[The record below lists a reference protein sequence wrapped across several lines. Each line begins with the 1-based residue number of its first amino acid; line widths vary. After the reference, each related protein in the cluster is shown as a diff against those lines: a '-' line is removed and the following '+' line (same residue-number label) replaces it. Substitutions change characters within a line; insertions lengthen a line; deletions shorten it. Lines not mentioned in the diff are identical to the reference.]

1 MINRSRQNN
10 GYAWQIEGERGN
22 FNVPKQLIP
31 LLKQIAY
38 NLDKEQVSG
47 DSKVVINNSESEI
60 IIKIIKN

>member
-10 GYAWQIEGERGN
+10 GYPWQIEGDRGN

-47 DSKVVINNSESEI
+47 DSKVIINNSESEI